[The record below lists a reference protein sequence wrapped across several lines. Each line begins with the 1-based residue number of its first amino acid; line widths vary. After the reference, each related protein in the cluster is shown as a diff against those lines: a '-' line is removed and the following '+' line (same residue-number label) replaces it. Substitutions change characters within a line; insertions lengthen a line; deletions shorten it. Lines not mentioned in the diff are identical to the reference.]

1 MKKIL
6 FTLLFALATIYGFAQ
21 VNSSAARFERRDSIL
36 ATLGLNERVYS
47 IASKMYFPPAELY
60 WNDTLYYMDR
70 SPLAYINEKEF
81 LDIYPEWPV
90 VEGLSF
96 GNYSYR
102 GRYDCVWELTG
113 DSLFLTKI
121 RKARISE
128 RDKEEHTPYTY
139 EEVNA
144 KMEKFTGGKFGA
156 DNQMFASWFS
166 GSLYIMQPF
175 LTGGLQ
181 YEEYKAAKI
190 EWGLK
195 HIRRLIFKNGKLVNS
210 GYIMSRGIC
219 YDNNGQ
225 YIFPIL
231 ETPTEFPGGHK
242 VLMEWIKS
250 NLQYPKECV
259 ENKIEGRA
267 FVGFVVKKD
276 GSIDN
281 VELFKSS
288 GNALLD
294 QEALRL
300 INEDMPQWVPATHFS
315 EAEGEYIK
323 VDSRVWLPVVFKLNN
338 LPTCTNA
345 D

>member
-1 MKKIL
+1 MKETL
-6 FTLLFALATIYGFAQ
+6 FTLLFAFATVCGFAQ
-21 VNSSAARFERRDSIL
+21 MNSSAARFERRDSIL

-47 IASKMYFPPAELY
+47 IASKMYNPPAEFY

-90 VEGLSF
+90 LEGLSL

-102 GRYDCVWELTG
+102 GRYDCVWELMG

-139 EEVNA
+139 EEVKA

-156 DNQMFASWFS
+156 DNKMFASWFS

-175 LTGGLQ
+175 LTDGLQ

-195 HIRRLIFKNGKLVNS
+195 HLRRLTFKNGKLVDTE
-210 GYIMSRGIC
+210 YVKARGIA

-225 YIFPIL
+225 DLFPVL
-231 ETPTEFPGGHK
+231 ETQAEFPGGHK
-242 VLMEWIKS
+242 LLTEWIKS
-250 NLQYPKECV
+250 NLQYPIECV

-267 FVGFVVKKD
+267 FVRFLVKKD

-281 VELFKSS
+281 VKLLKSS
-288 GNALLD
+288 GNTLLD

-300 INEDMPQWVPATHFS
+300 MNDDDMPQWIPATHFS
-315 EAEGEYIK
+315 DAKGEFIK
-323 VDSRVWLPVVFKLNN
+323 VDSRYVMPIDFKL
-338 LPTCTNA
+338 CKGGVSF
-345 D
+345 